1 MKTEKTMLTAFL
13 LNTGFSL
20 LEFVGGVF
28 TGSAAI
34 LSDAVHDLIDALG
47 IALAYWFEK
56 KSKRAADDRYTFGY
70 ARYTVLG
77 GLVTALLLLI
87 GSAAVI
93 VHAVGK
99 LREPSTIR
107 YDGMLIFAVLGIVV
121 NGVAALLTHRGESFN
136 QKAVFWH
143 LFEDVLGWVAVLVAA
158 VVIRLTDWVWIDPLL
173 SIALAVFIG
182 IHAIEHLKEGA
193 PILLEASPLDTRELR
208 ESVQTAEGVVS
219 VERLCVWS
227 LDDEQSS
234 AMVRLSVDG
243 NPAEVKERVKQL
255 LREKGIEESAVE
267 IVIAENVRACAENIR
282 F

>member
-47 IALAYWFEK
+47 IALAYWFER

-93 VHAVGK
+93 VHAIGK
-99 LREPSTIR
+99 LREPSTIH

-143 LFEDVLGWVAVLVAA
+143 LLEDVLGWVAVLVAA

-182 IHAIEHLKEGA
+182 IHAIGHLKEGA
-193 PILLEASPLDTRELR
+193 PILLEASPLDTKALR
-208 ESVQTAEGVVS
+208 ESVQAAQGVVS
-219 VERLCVWS
+219 VERLYVWS
-227 LDDEQSS
+227 TDGEQTA
-234 AMVRLSVDG
+234 AMLCLTADG
-243 NPAEVKERVKQL
+243 DLPEVKERVKRL
-255 LREKGIEESAVE
+255 LSENGIGESAVE
-267 IVIAENVRACAENIR
+267 IAIAENVRTCAENV
-282 F
+282 

>member
-47 IALAYWFEK
+47 IALAYWFER

-93 VHAVGK
+93 VHAIGK
-99 LREPSTIR
+99 LREPSTIH
-107 YDGMLIFAVLGIVV
+107 YDGMLIFAVLGIAV

-143 LFEDVLGWVAVLVAA
+143 LLEDVLGWVAVLVAA

-182 IHAIEHLKEGA
+182 IHAIGHLKEGA
-193 PILLEASPLDTRELR
+193 PILLEASPLDTKALR
-208 ESVQTAEGVVS
+208 ESVQAAQGVVS
-219 VERLCVWS
+219 VERLYVWS
-227 LDDEQSS
+227 TDGEQT
-234 AMVRLSVDG
+234 AVMLCLTADG
-243 NPAEVKERVKQL
+243 DLPEVKERVKQL
-255 LREKGIEESAVE
+255 LCENGIGESAVE
-267 IVIAENVRACAENIR
+267 ITVAENVRTCAENV
-282 F
+282 